1 MLGWNGS
8 AWFAVLAG
16 AALKSAVAVGLA
28 WAAAWLLRGRSAA
41 SRHLVWTAVVAA
53 MLALPVL
60 SVSLPALPVLAP
72 NKLLAE
78 ASGAVFQTTVVA
90 HDAPSAA
97 VSRGMA
103 PATRAAGKPARRF
116 DWRTGMVWF
125 WAAGF
130 ALALARLLAA
140 CLWANRARR
149 AAHPFRDPEL
159 VHALARE
166 LGIRQPVRVLETSG
180 SGMPMTFGMWRPAV
194 LLPSDS
200 ASWPDS
206 RRRTVLLHELAH
218 VRRGDAATHLMARV
232 ALALNWWNPLAWT
245 AWREFLK
252 ERERAADDLVLNAG
266 ERAPDYAGHLLEV
279 ARRLRTAPATAWAG
293 VCMARPSQLEGRLR
307 AILDSR
313 VNRKSPGRA
322 AAVLAAALA
331 VAAIAPLAALRAQ
344 NAELPPD
351 VDATIRA
358 ANAQK
363 NHEMLE
369 RAASAYEN
377 LSKYDEARKLRE
389 AALAINAEVS
399 GQQGPD
405 YAASLVK
412 LGELA
417 HRQGKHEDGDAYYRQ
432 AIALGDSP
440 VTAPALLGLGISS
453 FGKDNTAAQGYFQ
466 RALNA
471 DANGPTAGPALTWMA
486 RVREDDDPAAAEPL
500 YHQAL
505 NLETAPS
512 ADRALSLE
520 LLVRLTTA
528 QAARADGPTSA
539 TLQDAVEMAR
549 REALHERID
558 ELLPAQKAKDTATP
572 VQELTAEA
580 QRIRAQ
586 RVAELSR
593 PLMMTDTGLQISR
606 DGSGTVPPKL
616 LVKREP
622 EYTPEARALKIE
634 GSVVLQVTIGVD
646 GSARDI
652 KLQKGLG
659 YGLDE
664 AAGAA
669 VSQWRFEPGQRDAAP
684 VPVLATIEVNFRLL

>member
-28 WAAAWLLRGRSAA
+28 WAAAFLLRGRSAA
-41 SRHLVWTAVVAA
+41 ARHLVWMAAVAA
-53 MLALPVL
+53 LLGLPIL

-78 ASGAVFQTTVVA
+78 ASGAVFQTTVVT
-90 HDAPSAA
+90 HDAPAA
-97 VSRGMA
+97 VARGA
-103 PATRAAGKPARRF
+103 AAATRAVGKPARRF
-116 DWRTGMVWF
+116 DWRTGMVWL

-140 CLWANRARR
+140 CFRAYRIRR
-149 AAHPFRDPEL
+149 AARPFRDPEL
-159 VHALARE
+159 AAELARE
-166 LGIRQPVRVLETSG
+166 LGIRQPVRVLETAG
-180 SGMPMTFGMWRPAV
+180 AVMPMTFGLLRPAI

-200 ASWPDS
+200 AGWPDS

-218 VRRGDAATHLMARV
+218 VRRGDAATQLLARV
-232 ALALNWWNPLAWT
+232 ALAFHWWNPLAWT

-279 ARRLRTAPATAWAG
+279 ARGLHAAPASAWAG
-293 VCMARPSQLEGRLR
+293 VCMARPSQLEGRLL

-331 VAAIAPLAALRAQ
+331 VAVMAPLAALRAQ
-344 NAELPPD
+344 NPEVPPD

-358 ANAQK
+358 ANSQK

-377 LSKYDEARKLRE
+377 LSQYDEARKLRE

-399 GQQGPD
+399 GERGPD

-412 LGELA
+412 LGDLA
-417 HRQGKHEDGDAYYRQ
+417 QRQGKQEEGDAYYRK
-432 AIALGDSP
+432 AVELGDSS
-440 VTAPALLGLGISS
+440 VTAPALLCLGIRS
-453 FGKDNTAAQGYFQ
+453 FGRDNVAAQGYFQ

-471 DANGPTAGPALTWMA
+471 DVVGVAPPDSILRADNVGSTAGLAYTWMA
-486 RVREDDDPAAAEPL
+486 RLREEDGEAPPAVIYTMALGLERDGSAA
-500 YHQAL
+500 
-505 NLETAPS
+505 
-512 ADRALSLE
+512 RAFTLE
-520 LLVRLTTA
+520 LLTHLVTEHAAKGDVKIQQIGNVTYPS
-528 QAARADGPTSA
+528 QAAMLQAA
-539 TLQDAVEMAR
+539 TD
-549 REALHERID
+549 
-558 ELLPAQKAKDTATP
+558 
-572 VQELTAEA
+572 EA

-586 RVAELSR
+586 RVANLSR
-593 PLMMTDTGLQISR
+593 PLTASEPGVR
-606 DGSGTVPPKL
+606 VGSGVTAPKL

-622 EYTPEARALKIE
+622 AYTPEARALKIE
-634 GSVVLQVTIGVD
+634 GNVVLQVTIDID

-664 AAGAA
+664 AAAA
-669 VSQWRFEPGQRDAAP
+669 ALSRWRFEPGTRGGVP
-684 VPVLATIEVNFRLL
+684 VPVAATIEVDFRTL

>member
-28 WAAAWLLRGRSAA
+28 WAAAFLLRGRSAA
-41 SRHLVWTAVVAA
+41 ARHLVWTATVAA
-53 MLALPVL
+53 LLGLPIL
-60 SVSLPALPVLAP
+60 SVCLPALPVLAP

-90 HDAPSAA
+90 HDGPA
-97 VSRGMA
+97 VVDRRAA
-103 PATRAAGKPARRF
+103 PATRAAGQPAPRF
-116 DWRTGMVWF
+116 DWRTGLVWL

-140 CLWANRARR
+140 CFRAHRIRR
-149 AAHPFRDPEL
+149 AARPFRDPEL
-159 VHALARE
+159 AAELARE
-166 LGIRQPVRVLETSG
+166 LGIRQPFRVLETAG
-180 SGMPMTFGMWRPAV
+180 AVMPMTFGLLRPAV

-200 ASWPDS
+200 AGWPDS
-206 RRRTVLLHELAH
+206 RWRTVLLHELAH
-218 VRRGDAATHLMARV
+218 VRRGDAATQLLARV
-232 ALALNWWNPLAWT
+232 ALAFHWWNPLAWT
-245 AWREFLK
+245 AWGEFLK

-279 ARRLRTAPATAWAG
+279 ARGLQSAPATAWAG
-293 VCMARPSQLEGRLR
+293 VCMARPSQLEGRLL
-307 AILDSR
+307 AILDAR

-331 VAAIAPLAALRAQ
+331 VAVIAPLAALRAQ
-344 NAELPPD
+344 NAQVPPD

-358 ANAQK
+358 ANSQK

-377 LSKYDEARKLRE
+377 LSQYDEARKLRE
-389 AALAINAEVS
+389 AALAISAEVS
-399 GQQGPD
+399 GEQGPD

-417 HRQGKHEDGDAYYRQ
+417 HRQGKHEEGDAYYTK

-440 VTAPALLGLGISS
+440 ATAPALLGLGISS
-453 FGKDNTAAQGYFQ
+453 FGKDNVTAQGYFQ

-471 DANGPTAGPALTWMA
+471 DANGPTAGPALTWIA
-486 RVREDDDPAAAEPL
+486 RVREDDDPAAAEAL

-520 LLVRLTTA
+520 LLARLTTA
-528 QAARADGPTSA
+528 QAARADGPTGA

-558 ELLPAQKAKDTATP
+558 ELLPAQKAKDTATL
-572 VQELTAEA
+572 VQELSAEA

-593 PLMMTDTGLQISR
+593 PLTMRDTGLQISR
-606 DGSGTVPPKL
+606 TGSGTVPPKL
-616 LVKREP
+616 LVKRESA
-622 EYTPEARALKIE
+622 YTPEARALKVA
-634 GSVVLQVTIGVD
+634 GTVLLQVTIDVD

-664 AAGAA
+664 AAAA
-669 VSQWRFEPGQRDAAP
+669 ALSKWRFEPGTRGG
-684 VPVLATIEVNFRLL
+684 VPVEVMVTIEVNFRLL